1 MANTII
7 RNGKIVNRNRIV
19 EGDLLIKGNRIEKI
33 GGIINGEGKEIDA
46 KGSYVIPGI
55 IDDQVH
61 FREPGLTYKA
71 DIASESK
78 AALAGGVTSFMEMP
92 NTSPPAITQELLE
105 EKYQIAS
112 RSAYTNYSFYMGAS
126 NDNIEEVLRTPLTQ
140 VCGIKVFMG
149 SSTGNMLVDDRKTL
163 EALFKESPMLIATH
177 CESEEIIK
185 QNLEYYQQKFGH
197 GLTASFHPLI
207 RSEDACFTSSSQA
220 VMLAKKYNT
229 RLHVL
234 HISTAAEVSLFR
246 TDIPL
251 EEKLITSEAC
261 VHHMHFSIKDYES
274 LGNKIKCNPAIKSE
288 SDRKAIFQA
297 VLKSEIDIID
307 TDHAPHTESEK
318 VGHYLEA
325 PSGLPL
331 IQHSLNIMLDFYH
344 RKEISMPALVEKMCH
359 NPAICFRIEDRGFI
373 QEGYYADLAI
383 VDPEHLWKIER
394 SNILYKCGWS
404 PLEGKR
410 CKGKVTHTFINGI
423 LAYDQGE
430 FSGPGI
436 GKRLLFNR

>member
-1 MANTII
+1 MTNTII

-33 GGIINGEGKEIDA
+33 GGIINVEGKEIDV

-105 EKYQIAS
+105 EKYQSAS
-112 RSAYTNYSFYMGAS
+112 RTSFTNYSFYMGAS
-126 NDNIEEVLRTPLTQ
+126 NDNIEEVLKTPLTQ

-177 CESEEIIK
+177 CESEEIIRH
-185 QNLEYYQQKFGH
+185 NLEYYQQKFGQ
-197 GLTASFHPLI
+197 GMSVSFHPLV
-207 RSEDACFTSSSQA
+207 RSEDACITSSSQA

-261 VHHMHFSIKDYES
+261 VHHMYFSLKDYES

-297 VLKSEIDIID
+297 VLKGEIDIIA

-318 VGHYLEA
+318 ALHYLEA

-331 IQHSLNIMLDFYH
+331 IQHSLNIMLEYYH
-344 RKEISMPALVEKMCH
+344 QKEISMPTLVEKMCH
-359 NPAICFRIEDRGFI
+359 NPAICFKIVDRGFI
-373 QEGYYADLAI
+373 QEGYYADLVI
-383 VDPEHLWKIER
+383 VDPEQIWRIEK

-404 PLEGKR
+404 PLEGKT
-410 CKGKVTHTFINGI
+410 CKGKVTHTFINGN
-423 LAYDQGE
+423 LAYNQGV